1 MWTDVIPG
9 VVVAVAM
16 FVVPGAA
23 ALLCCRVAWP
33 TALVA
38 APPVSLA
45 LLAVSTL
52 PAALVGSPWGPV
64 WVLGTTV
71 VGVGVCAL
79 WSWATPWGRRTPR
92 WSPLSAAAAGQYL
105 IGQVIALVFMVPL
118 FLTAL
123 VEPTTIAQRY
133 DNAFH
138 LNAIE
143 AIIRTGEATPFD
155 TGQLLRGAVYPNSWH
170 TAAALVQELSGLGL
184 PQTVH
189 ALTLVTVLGVW
200 PLSVWLLVEVLVRPG
215 AVARLVTGPLTLAF
229 SGFPLVLLNW
239 GLVYPTIL
247 ALAAAPALAAVLIHL
262 ALDHEL
268 LRSPVR
274 IAAIIGAM
282 GVGVGIAHP
291 GAALAALIIALPL
304 TLLALIRHLDRSVL
318 RSLRRP
324 TSASARH
331 ASSGTSLRSIPA
343 ADLARAAVLAVVAAG
358 IVAVWAT
365 MAPSTDTAP
374 WTAFQSTPQA
384 LGEAFLGGAMGRY
397 TLPLVVVLSAL
408 GLLGAL
414 LGRGRDRLVLLAMLG
429 PVAVYW
435 ASSAAQDANWRNLLS
450 GFFYRDNY
458 RTAAALTL
466 VAVPLVVA
474 GAELIVRGLRRAAAA
489 WRARRDGRDA
499 PEEGRAPESGRAD
512 AGPAALPAAAALV
525 VGVLAS
531 TALSWHISS
540 DPQVRERFTTVAD
553 AYRTWEIADIVSGTE
568 FEMFEDLPA
577 HVPEDGYV
585 VTDPWEGGGL
595 AYALGERE
603 VSRIYMTVKRTPEEA
618 YVDAH
623 FADIASDPRVCAA
636 LPDDQPLFYL
646 DLEEH
651 RLGGNEIEDSGYL
664 GFIGITEDTPGFEL
678 VHQVDDVRLY
688 EVTAC

>member
-9 VVVAVAM
+9 VAVALAM
-16 FVVPGAA
+16 FVVPGASV
-23 ALLCCRVAWP
+23 LLCCRVSWP

-38 APPVSLA
+38 APPMSLA

-52 PAALVGSPWGPV
+52 LAALLGSDWGLV
-64 WVLGTTV
+64 WLIGTTV
-71 VGVGVCAL
+71 LGIGICAL
-79 WSWATPWGRRTPR
+79 WSWATPWGRRIPR

-105 IGQVIALVFMVPL
+105 VGQVIALVFLVPL
-118 FLTAL
+118 YLTAF

-155 TGQLLRGAVYPNSWH
+155 TGQLLRGSVYPNSWH
-170 TAAALVQELSGLGL
+170 TAAALVQELSGIGL
-184 PQTVH
+184 AQSVH
-189 ALTLVTVLGVW
+189 ALALVTVLGVW
-200 PLSVWLLVEVLVRPG
+200 PLSMWLLVEVLVRPG
-215 AVARLVTGPLTLAF
+215 AIARLVTGPLSLAF
-229 SGFPLVLLNW
+229 AGFPLVLLDW

-247 ALAAAPALAAVLIHL
+247 ALAAAPALAAAVIHL
-262 ALDHEL
+262 AIDHEL
-268 LRSPVR
+268 LAAPVR

-282 GVGVGIAHP
+282 GIGVGIAHP
-291 GAALAALIIALPL
+291 GAALAALILALPIALL
-304 TLLALIRHLDRSVL
+304 TLVRHLDRSVL

-324 TSASARH
+324 TSSTSRH
-331 ASSGTSLRSIPA
+331 ASSGSSLRSIPA
-343 ADLARAAVLAVVAAG
+343 GDLARTAVLAVVVAG

-365 MAPSTDTAP
+365 MAPTTDTAP

-397 TLPLVVVLSAL
+397 TLPVIVVLSAL

-435 ASSAAQDANWRNLLS
+435 ASSAAQDATWRNLLS
-450 GFFYRDNY
+450 GFLYRDNY

-466 VAVPLVVA
+466 AAVPLVVA
-474 GAELIVRGLRRAAAA
+474 GAELIVRGLRRAHAA
-489 WRARRDGRDA
+489 WRARRDGDEA
-499 PEEGRAPESGRAD
+499 TPAG
-512 AGPAALPAAAALV
+512 GPAKLPAAAALV

-540 DPQVRERFTTVAD
+540 DPQVRERFTDAAD
-553 AYRTWEIADIVSGTE
+553 AYRTWEIADLVSGTE
-568 FEMFEDLPA
+568 FEMFEDLPE

-595 AYALGERE
+595 AYALGDRE
-603 VSRIYMTVKRTPEEA
+603 VSRIYMTVKRTDEEA
-618 YVDAH
+618 YLDRH
-623 FADIASDPRVCAA
+623 FADIASDPRICDT
-636 LPDDQPLFYL
+636 LPEDRPLYYL

-664 GFIGITEDTPGFEL
+664 GFAGITEDTPGFEL
-678 VHQVDDVRLY
+678 VHELGDTRLY
-688 EVTAC
+688 EITAC

>member
-9 VVVAVAM
+9 VLVAVALL
-16 FVVPGAA
+16 VAPGAA
-23 ALLCCRVAWP
+23 ALLCCRVSWP

-45 LLAVSTL
+45 LLAISTL
-52 PAALVGSPWGPV
+52 LAAVVDAAWGLPWMLATT
-64 WVLGTTV
+64 VLGA
-71 VGVGVCAL
+71 GACAL

-105 IGQVIALVFMVPL
+105 VGQVIALIFLVPL
-118 FLTAL
+118 FLSAF

-143 AIIRTGEATPFD
+143 TIVRTGEATPFD

-184 PQTVH
+184 AQTVH
-189 ALTLVTVLGVW
+189 ALTLVTVLGIW
-200 PLSVWLLVEVLVRPG
+200 PLSVWLLVEVLVRPSP
-215 AVARLVTGPLTLAF
+215 VARLVTGPLSLAF
-229 SGFPLVLLNW
+229 AGFPLVLLDW

-247 ALAAAPALAAVLIHL
+247 GLAAAPALAAVLIHL
-262 ALDHEL
+262 ALDREL
-268 LRSPVR
+268 LAAPVR
-274 IAAIIGAM
+274 IAAIIAVM
-282 GVGVGIAHP
+282 GIGVGIAHP
-291 GAALAALIIALPL
+291 GAALAGLIIALPI
-304 TLLALIRHLDRSVL
+304 TVLALVRQLRGPVL
-318 RSLRRP
+318 GALRRP
-324 TSASARH
+324 AGSSARH
-331 ASSGTSLRSIPA
+331 ASRGWSLRAVPA
-343 ADLARAAVLAVVAAG
+343 AELGRAAVPAVVAAG
-358 IVAVWAT
+358 IAAVWAT

-384 LGEAFLGGAMGRY
+384 LGEAFLGGAMERF
-397 TLPLVVVLSAL
+397 TLPLIVVLSAL

-435 ASSAAQDANWRNLLS
+435 ASSAAQDAFWRNLLS
-450 GFFYRDNY
+450 GFLYRDNF
-458 RTAAALTL
+458 RTAAVLTL

-474 GAELIVRGLRRAAAA
+474 GVELLLRGLRRAVAA
-489 WRARRDGRDA
+489 WRAHRTEGESASDA
-499 PEEGRAPESGRAD
+499 SRGAPG
-512 AGPAALPAAAALV
+512 ALPTAAALV
-525 VGVLAS
+525 IGVLAS
-531 TALSWHISS
+531 TALSWHVSS
-540 DPQVRERFTTVAD
+540 DPHVQARFETVSD
-553 AYRTWEIADIVSGTE
+553 AYRTWEIADLVSGTE
-568 FEMFEDLPA
+568 FAMFEDLPR

-595 AYALGERE
+595 AYAFGDRE
-603 VSRIYMTVKRTPEEA
+603 VSRIYMTVKRTPEEK

-623 FADIASDPRVCAA
+623 LEDIASDPRVCAA
-636 LPDDQPLFYL
+636 LPADQPLYYL

-651 RLGGNEIEDSGYL
+651 RLGGNKIEDSGYL
-664 GFIGITEDTPGFEL
+664 GFAGITEETPGFDL
-678 VHQVDDVRLY
+678 VHQVGDVRLY
-688 EVTAC
+688 EIDAC